1 MKSINQVATG
11 DRRGER
17 RRRCRQLGA
26 VIVAAWP
33 LLVYGGDA
41 VVSDAQIE
49 QALQAPPATS
59 TPPATAMTRG
69 LRVQPRTE
77 TKQMIDLNIPFEFNS
92 SELQPQATAQ
102 LKQLRSALTSA
113 ALSKD
118 RFMVAGHTDAKGN
131 PQYNQQLSEL
141 RAEAVRRYLVDNGVE
156 PQRLQAVGYGAEH
169 LAQPDRPED
178 AVNRRVE
185 IRNLGEMP

>member
-1 MKSINQVATG
+1 MKSINHVTTG

-17 RRRCRQLGA
+17 QRRCRHLGA

-49 QALQAPPATS
+49 QALQAPPATPA
-59 TPPATAMTRG
+59 PPATGMTRG

-102 LKQLRSALTSA
+102 LKQLRSALTSP

-131 PQYNQQLSEL
+131 SQYNQQLSER

-169 LAQPDRPED
+169 LAQPEHPED
-178 AVNRRVE
+178 ASNRRVE

>member
-1 MKSINQVATG
+1 MKSINKVTSG

-17 RRRCRQLGA
+17 QPRRRHLGA
-26 VIVAAWP
+26 MIAAAWP
-33 LLVYGGDA
+33 LVVYGGDA

-49 QALQAPPATS
+49 QALQAPPATPA
-59 TPPATAMTRG
+59 PPATAMTRG
-69 LRVQPRTE
+69 LGVRARTE

-102 LKQLRSALTSA
+102 LLQLRSALTSPG
-113 ALSKD
+113 LSKD

-131 PQYNQQLSEL
+131 PQYNQHLSER
-141 RAEAVRRYLVDNGVE
+141 RAEAVRRYLVENGVE

-169 LAQPDRPED
+169 LAQPDHPED

>member
-1 MKSINQVATG
+1 MTPINQSG
-11 DRRGER
+11 NYR
-17 RRRCRQLGA
+17 RRRLGA

-33 LLVYGGDA
+33 LLVYGSDA

-49 QALQAPPATS
+49 QALQAPSVP
-59 TPPATAMTRG
+59 PPAALTRG

-102 LKQLRSALTSA
+102 LRQLRSALTSQ

-131 PQYNQQLSEL
+131 PQYNQQLSER

-156 PQRLQAVGYGAEH
+156 PERLQAVGYGAEH
-169 LAQPDRPED
+169 LAQPDRPDD
-178 AVNRRVE
+178 ASNRRVE

>member
-1 MKSINQVATG
+1 MKSINQVTTG
-11 DRRGER
+11 DRPGER
-17 RRRCRQLGA
+17 QRRCRHLGA
-26 VIVAAWP
+26 VIAASWP

-49 QALQAPPATS
+49 QALQAPPATPA
-59 TPPATAMTRG
+59 PPATAMTRG
-69 LRVQPRTE
+69 LRVQARTE

-102 LKQLRSALTSA
+102 LKQLRSALTSP

-131 PQYNQQLSEL
+131 SQYNQQLSER
-141 RAEAVRRYLVDNGVE
+141 RAEAVRRYLMDNGVE

-169 LAQPDRPED
+169 LAQPDHPED

>member
-1 MKSINQVATG
+1 MTSAKRAALR
-11 DRRGER
+11 DRRRAHGPR
-17 RRRCRQLGA
+17 WPHLGA
-26 VIVAAWP
+26 AIIAAWP
-33 LLVYGGDA
+33 LLAHGADA
-41 VVSDAQIE
+41 VVSETQIE
-49 QALQAPPATS
+49 QALQAPPQAA
-59 TPPATAMTRG
+59 PAPTGMTRG

-102 LKQLRSALTSA
+102 LRQLRSALSSQ

-131 PQYNQQLSEL
+131 PQYNQQLSQR

-156 PQRLQAVGYGAEH
+156 PERLQAVGYGAEH

-178 AVNRRVE
+178 ASNRRVE
-185 IRNLGEMP
+185 IRNLGEKP

>member
-1 MKSINQVATG
+1 MKSINHVTTG

-17 RRRCRQLGA
+17 QRRCRHLGA
-26 VIVAAWP
+26 VIAAAWP

-49 QALQAPPATS
+49 QALQAPPAAAPTG
-59 TPPATAMTRG
+59 MTRG

-77 TKQMIDLNIPFEFNS
+77 SKQMIDLNIPFEFNS

-102 LKQLRSALTSA
+102 LKQLRSALTSPG
-113 ALSKD
+113 LSKD

-131 PQYNQQLSEL
+131 PQYNQQLSER

-169 LAQPDRPED
+169 LAQPDHPED